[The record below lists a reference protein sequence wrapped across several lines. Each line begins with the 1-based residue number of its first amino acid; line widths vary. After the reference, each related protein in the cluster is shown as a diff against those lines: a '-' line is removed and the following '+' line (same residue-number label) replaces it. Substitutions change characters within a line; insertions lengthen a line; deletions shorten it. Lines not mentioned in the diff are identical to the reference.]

1 MPIYKCENYSNCASA
16 DTGKPIELASA
27 VEPKCPV
34 CSAPLKSQ
42 SGDSSVEGRNG
53 RGARGRKTG
62 KDRRRSL
69 FAGLAGRGVLGVPE
83 NECPGC
89 PATSAFVFHGGGGR
103 SRRRC

>member
-42 SGDSSVEGRNG
+42 SGDSSVEAETVAE
-53 RGARGRKTG
+53 RGA
-62 KDRRRSL
+62 
-69 FAGLAGRGVLGVPE
+69 E
-83 NECPGC
+83 N
-89 PATSAFVFHGGGGR
+89 R
-103 SRRRC
+103 